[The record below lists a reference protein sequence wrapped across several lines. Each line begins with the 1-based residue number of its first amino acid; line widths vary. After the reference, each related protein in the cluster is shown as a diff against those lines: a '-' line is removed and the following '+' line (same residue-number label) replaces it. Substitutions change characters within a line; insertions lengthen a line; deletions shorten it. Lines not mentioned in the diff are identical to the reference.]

1 MEYTEQQTIKKVQ
14 KELKSVETLYNA
26 KCVNWRGITTDT
38 KEFYTEI
45 IANELLWNLKE
56 FDKINQITRTSSY
69 CRENHSKI
77 TIDLNSNRREEIF
90 AKRIAMME
98 FSELGVIKD
107 YQVPL
112 KDTLKD
118 IGIGKID
125 LISFN
130 EDIKTLF
137 LIELKCRGNS
147 DTLLRAL
154 LESYTYYKIVDK
166 TKLKND
172 FFSNQENGI
181 NPEEISVVPT
191 VLITQG
197 CNAFFE
203 LGQMELD
210 EMQRLKAL
218 SLALSIKIFSIDFEI
233 NHALI

>member
-1 MEYTEQQTIKKVQ
+1 
-14 KELKSVETLYNA
+14 
-26 KCVNWRGITTDT
+26 
-38 KEFYTEI
+38 
-45 IANELLWNLKE
+45 
-56 FDKINQITRTSSY
+56 
-69 CRENHSKI
+69 
-77 TIDLNSNRREEIF
+77 
-90 AKRIAMME
+90 MME

-118 IGIGKID
+118 SGIGKID

-137 LIELKCRGNS
+137 LIELKCRGSS

-172 FFSNQENGI
+172 FFSNQENGV
-181 NPEEISVVPT
+181 NPEVISIVPT

-203 LGQMELD
+203 LGEMELD
-210 EMQRLKAL
+210 ERQRLKAL